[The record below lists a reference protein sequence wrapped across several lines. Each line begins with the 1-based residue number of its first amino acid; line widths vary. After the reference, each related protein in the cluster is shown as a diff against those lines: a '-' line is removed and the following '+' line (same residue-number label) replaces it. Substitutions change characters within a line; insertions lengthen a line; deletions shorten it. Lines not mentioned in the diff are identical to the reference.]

1 MLREKEK
8 ERVESVILCSANESK
23 NKMDRSS
30 GILNFRGEWIY
41 YSISGNW
48 LILGVELSSS
58 SGVNRS
64 EIDEDIRSILRHEM
78 QSITFNFSLID

>member
-1 MLREKEK
+1 M
-8 ERVESVILCSANESK
+8 ILCSANESK

-64 EIDEDIRSILRHEM
+64 EIEDIRSILTHEM